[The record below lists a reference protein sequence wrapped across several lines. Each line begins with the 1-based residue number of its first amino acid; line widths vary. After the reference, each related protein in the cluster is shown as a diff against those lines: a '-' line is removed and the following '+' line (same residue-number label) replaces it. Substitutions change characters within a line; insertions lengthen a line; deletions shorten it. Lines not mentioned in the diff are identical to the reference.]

1 MAGGPQWDGS
11 RCSKCRDDLV
21 PWADLS
27 EPVKEVNRRGVSR
40 FFRELGITPEAAARM
55 EPGAVGKAV
64 EALRRTRP
72 RSGYGN
78 TIPAIIRGIDDAL
91 RELGEEVPRG

>member
-1 MAGGPQWDGS
+1 MPDELTDAIDRAMGVATFGMTAGT
-11 RCSKCRDDLV
+11 
-21 PWADLS
+21 S
-27 EPVKEVNRRGVSR
+27 EYVLRGKRVQ
-40 FFRELGITPEAAARM
+40 AAAQAAR
-55 EPGAVGKAV
+55 EFYKIPESAERGAVGKAV